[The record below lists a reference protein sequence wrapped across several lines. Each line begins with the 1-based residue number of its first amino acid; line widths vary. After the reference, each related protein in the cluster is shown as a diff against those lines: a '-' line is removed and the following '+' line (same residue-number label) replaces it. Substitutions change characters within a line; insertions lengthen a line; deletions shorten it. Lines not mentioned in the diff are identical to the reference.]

1 MKSISL
7 FFRVFGRPQAS
18 EVSAEKNDGDKI
30 ADNTA
35 RPLGNAGNDTWRIMN
50 SAQTAVIADDEPFM
64 RDALREQLQMLWPE
78 LEIVAEAADGP
89 QALRALTTHKPSF
102 AFLDI
107 RMPGL
112 TGLQVAQLVEGRTR
126 VVFVTAYD
134 NHALEAFEAN
144 AVDYVLK
151 PLDPARLA
159 KVVTKLQTLAS
170 TAPSS
175 QLDALR
181 AISAADH
188 SPAGASL
195 EWLHVSTGQQVRL
208 THVDDVMFFESDT
221 KYTRVV
227 AGEVDGLIR
236 TSLKE
241 LKEQLPSSFVQVHRS
256 AVVNRHFVRAV
267 HRVDDN
273 VELEIKGNNT
283 RLKVSEANRHLFK
296 AM

>member
-1 MKSISL
+1 MT
-7 FFRVFGRPQAS
+7 PQHY
-18 EVSAEKNDGDKI
+18 
-30 ADNTA
+30 
-35 RPLGNAGNDTWRIMN
+35 
-50 SAQTAVIADDEPFM
+50 TAVIADDEPFM
-64 RDALREQLQMLWPE
+64 REALREQLQMLWPD

-89 QALRALTTHKPSF
+89 QALRALTTYKPSF

-134 NHALEAFEAN
+134 AHALEAFEAN

-151 PLDPARLA
+151 PLDPARMA
-159 KVVTKLQTLAS
+159 KVVTKLQVMESAS
-170 TAPSS
+170 PSS
-175 QLDALR
+175 QAEALR
-181 AISAADH
+181 AVSASSQAVK
-188 SPAGASL
+188 GGQL
-195 EWLHVSTGQQVRL
+195 EWLHVSVGQQVRL

-241 LKEQLPSSFVQVHRS
+241 LLEQLPPAFIQIHRS
-256 AVVNRHFVRAV
+256 AVVNRHYVRAV
-267 HRVDDN
+267 HRIDDN
-273 VELEIKGNNT
+273 VELEIRGHAH
-283 RLKVSEANRHLFK
+283 RLRVSEANRHLFK

>member
-1 MKSISL
+1 
-7 FFRVFGRPQAS
+7 
-18 EVSAEKNDGDKI
+18 
-30 ADNTA
+30 
-35 RPLGNAGNDTWRIMN
+35 MN
-50 SAQTAVIADDEPFM
+50 HTAVIADDEPFM
-64 RDALREQLQMLWPE
+64 REALREQLQMLWPA

-89 QALRALTTHKPSF
+89 EALRALTAHKPSF

-134 NHALEAFEAN
+134 NHALEAFEAS

-151 PLDPARLA
+151 PLDAARLA
-159 KVVTKLQTLAS
+159 KVVTKLQALGD
-170 TAPSS
+170 TAPAS
-175 QLDALR
+175 QLEALK
-181 AISAADH
+181 ALSAA
-188 SPAGASL
+188 SETPEGACL

-227 AGEVDGLIR
+227 AGDVDGLIR

-241 LKEQLPSSFVQVHRS
+241 LLDQLPASFVQVHRS

-267 HRVDDN
+267 HRIDDN
-273 VELEIKGNNT
+273 MELEIKGSRS

>member
-1 MKSISL
+1 
-7 FFRVFGRPQAS
+7 
-18 EVSAEKNDGDKI
+18 
-30 ADNTA
+30 
-35 RPLGNAGNDTWRIMN
+35 MN
-50 SAQTAVIADDEPFM
+50 QTAVIADDEPYM
-64 RDALREQLQMLWPE
+64 REALREQLQMLWPD

-89 QALRALTTHKPSF
+89 EALRALNVHKPSF

-134 NHALEAFEAN
+134 NHAIEAFEAS

-151 PLDPARLA
+151 PLDSARLA
-159 KVVTKLQTLAS
+159 KVVTKLQELIHTS
-170 TAPSS
+170 PPS
-175 QLDALR
+175 QLVALK
-181 AISAADH
+181 ILSAA
-188 SPAGASL
+188 SEAQEGSSL
-195 EWLHVSTGQQVRL
+195 KWLHVSTGQQVRL

-227 AGEVDGLIR
+227 ASDVDGLIR

-241 LKEQLPSSFVQVHRS
+241 LKDQLPSSFVQVHRS

-267 HRVDDN
+267 HRIDDN
-273 VELEIKGNNT
+273 MELEIKGYQG
-283 RLKVSEANRHLFK
+283 RLKVSEANRHLFR